1 LTIWLLND
9 KINHHAE
16 VEFPGIVQHNWSSG
30 ECALNEK
37 RIQEVIE
44 IEKQA
49 GEAYNKAVKEADHIP
64 AQADKEA
71 KALIEKSRA
80 EADAEA
86 QEILTKSEPKEE
98 CDRIMAEAE
107 KQIEHNQTL
116 AKRNHDRAVTYV
128 ISRVLGR
135 E

>member
-1 LTIWLLND
+1 LFLPASFIELP
-9 KINHHAE
+9 I
-16 VEFPGIVQHNWSSG
+16 SG
-30 ECALNEK
+30 ENALNEK

-49 GEAYNKAVKEADHIP
+49 ADAYNKAVKDAERIP
-64 AQADKEA
+64 TLAEKDA
-71 KALIEKSRA
+71 KGLIEKANA

-86 QEILTKSEPKEE
+86 QEILAKAHPAEE
-98 CDRIMAEAE
+98 CDRILADTEKGIQHAE
-107 KQIEHNQTL
+107 TC

-128 ISRVLGR
+128 ISRVLVR